1 MNIIRRIQAKTPK
14 WAAMTLTTIN
24 FVWLFI
30 VAVQEAGI
38 IDIFSF
44 EPKLSSTI
52 KGLTAIIVVI
62 GNIFLTT
69 RKQKQ
74 MPDYLELTEGE
85 RLAYPLTSKEIGLVV
100 HQIDAQKGY
109 YKVLPTLT
117 WDYIGTR
124 PNDRT

>member
-14 WAAMTLTTIN
+14 WAAMALTVIN
-24 FVWLFI
+24 FVWLLI
-30 VAVQEAGI
+30 VGIQEAGI

-44 EPKLSSTI
+44 EPKLASTI

-74 MPDYLELTEGE
+74 MPEYLDVTEGE
-85 RLAYPLTSKEIGLVV
+85 RLAYPLTDKQIGMIV
-100 HQIDAQKGY
+100 HQIDAQVGY